1 MKSTYK
7 VRVAIAYKANLIA
20 VFVNI
25 SLFLASKNDYG
36 RLSTQH
42 ASHVSERLLQLQKL
56 SAKAMMASVP
66 CLKSIL
72 GSLLKAP

>member
-1 MKSTYK
+1 MKSTSK
-7 VRVAIAYKANLIA
+7 VRAAIAYKANLIA

-25 SLFLASKNDYG
+25 SLILASKTTTEG
-36 RLSTQH
+36 
-42 ASHVSERLLQLQKL
+42 SELNTPAMFQGVLLQLRKL